1 MRPAPMHWSP
11 SRRAPTWTPSAHCLS
26 GAGAQI
32 VEGPRAG
39 GFYRLR
45 LGGADLSAAEA
56 QKKIDALRQARA
68 LVRFAAPS
76 P

>member
-1 MRPAPMHWSP
+1 MEGVTAL
-11 SRRAPTWTPSAHCLS
+11 LS
-26 GAGAQI
+26 QNGALI

-45 LGGADLSAAEA
+45 LGGADLAPADA
-56 QKKIDALRQARA
+56 QHKIDTLRQASA